1 MEEEEQ
7 EDMSDATSG
16 DGPTESLAALRDA
29 IDSPL
34 NGASVLADAY
44 HTCRFSELRGLFS
57 GIQAHLAERNVLP
70 GDCIA
75 LELANTVP
83 SALLALSCLDAD
95 ISIMLVPME
104 GLGARVAG
112 THFEAPRF
120 CRWIVAVRD
129 GLRPGQRNLTAPE
142 TYIVVRRNP
151 DYDAASAAGRVRGR
165 LYLRTSGSLGVPK
178 VVAWS
183 VENFLTNVRH
193 ARERLGLGRAHR
205 VALPVPIFHGFG
217 FGAAF
222 LSCVFAGA
230 SVDLQDRANLLRYL
244 ERERQF
250 DPNVAFVTPSF
261 CEILTRGRRAPR
273 PYEFMLTGGDRIGET
288 AFFRSEELHG
298 PLISAYG
305 CSEMGFVFCGDLGM
319 SAELRCRTVGRP
331 LPFASFR
338 VVPEQQASDESLGTL
353 QIQYR
358 YRSEGYVDF
367 GGSAIGFDGALLEG
381 DWYPSADL
389 ARPGPDGTVEVLGR
403 RDLSV
408 KRNSMLLPFAD
419 LEAALRDLDGVED
432 AGVAIGPE
440 GIRGRMLVGYCK
452 VKHGGEQAEARLRAA
467 LANRV
472 PSFAMPERIRA
483 VPTLPRLPNGKIDR
497 TTLSRWALAETFPVT
512 VAPGAA

>member
-7 EDMSDATSG
+7 AMRDAARD
-16 DGPTESLAALRDA
+16 DGPAESLAALRDA
-29 IDSPL
+29 IDSRL
-34 NGASVLADAY
+34 NGASVITDAY
-44 HTCRFSELRGLFS
+44 HTCRFSELRDLIS
-57 GIQAHLAERNVLP
+57 AVQAQLAASDVLP
-70 GDCIA
+70 GDCVA

-83 SALLALSCLDAD
+83 SALLALSCLDAGL
-95 ISIMLVPME
+95 SVMPVPME

-112 THFEAPRF
+112 SQFEVPRF
-120 CRWIVAVRD
+120 CRWIATVRD
-129 GLRPGQRNLTAPE
+129 GLRPGQRCLSAPE
-142 TYIVVRRNP
+142 TYIVARRNP
-151 DYDAASAAGRVRGR
+151 NYDAASAAARAGGR
-165 LYLRTSGSLGVPK
+165 LYLRSSGSLGTPK
-178 VVAWS
+178 LVAWS

-193 ARERLGLGRAHR
+193 ARERLGLGRSHR

-222 LSCVFAGA
+222 LSCIFGGA
-230 SVDLQDRANLLRYL
+230 SVDLQDRSNLLRYL

-273 PYEFMLTGGDRIGET
+273 PYEFMVTGGDRIGT
-288 AFFRSEELHG
+288 NAFFRSEELHG

-319 SAELRCRTVGRP
+319 SADLRCRSVGRP
-331 LPFASFR
+331 LPFVNFR
-338 VVPEQQASDESLGTL
+338 VEGQQTSDDSLGTL

-367 GGSAIGFDGALLEG
+367 EGCALGYDGALMDG
-381 DWYPSADL
+381 DWYSSSDL

-403 RDLSV
+403 LDLSV

-419 LEAALRDLDGVED
+419 LEAALCDLDGVED
-432 AGVAIGPE
+432 AGVALGPE

-452 VKHGGEQAEARLRAA
+452 VSRGAENVEAGLRAA

-472 PSFAMPERIRA
+472 PAFALPERIRA
-483 VPTLPRLPNGKIDR
+483 VPALPRLPNGKIDR
-497 TTLSRWALAETFPVT
+497 MTLARWAQSETFPIV
-512 VAPGAA
+512 GAA